1 MISEQSHLHKMRKI
15 KVENNQNL
23 YRDSDTNAIINTNKT
38 EYKNYMNSL
47 KHRRK
52 EISKIQQL
60 EDDVSLVKHDLQEIK
75 DLLRCLIKE

>member
-1 MISEQSHLHKMRKI
+1 VISEQSHLHKMRKI

>member
-1 MISEQSHLHKMRKI
+1 MRKI

>member
-1 MISEQSHLHKMRKI
+1 MKKV

-60 EDDVSLVKHDLQEIK
+60 EDDVSSVKHDLQEIK